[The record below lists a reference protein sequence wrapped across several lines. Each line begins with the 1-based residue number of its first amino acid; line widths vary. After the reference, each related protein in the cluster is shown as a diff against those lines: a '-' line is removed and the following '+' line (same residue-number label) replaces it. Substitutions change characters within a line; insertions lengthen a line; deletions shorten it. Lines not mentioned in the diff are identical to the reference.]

1 MVLSD
6 KSESIRNAIKRAR
19 DSGLDLPPS
28 PRDAQKEEYPSYNIK
43 VLCNVRGGRAGDHHP
58 YPASGD
64 RALLEWAN
72 KDILG

>member
-1 MVLSD
+1 MVHHPRYYKARCMVLSD

-28 PRDAQKEEYPSYNIK
+28 PR
-43 VLCNVRGGRAGDHHP
+43 
-58 YPASGD
+58 GD